1 MKDKFSVN
9 FDQVSQSILPKNTY
23 RLSDVEHKIEK
34 VAYDMVRFRDNQDT
48 DQLWKV
54 KETADG
60 PVIVALYGDDG
71 QMTAESKTD
80 WDAVPD
86 KKAMHIFYK
95 GEPLV
100 SFSSA
105 DLGIPTEEFS
115 IVRRWLPKKLASD
128 VGLQKELFSKI
139 PACSRV
145 AIAKRFPELTK
156 VAQQFSSIPDG
167 TQGATD
173 TMVRP
178 EDAASKAEALA
189 HEVLQKCQQQGVAKQ
204 EVIEALNALNN
215 V

>member
-1 MKDKFSVN
+1 MKDRFSVN
-9 FDQVSQSILPKNTY
+9 FDQLSQSILPKNTY
-23 RLSDVEHKIEK
+23 RLADVEHKIEK

-48 DQLWKV
+48 DQLWKI

-71 QMTAESKTD
+71 QMTTESKTD

-100 SFSSA
+100 SLSSS
-105 DLGIPTEEFS
+105 DLGIPVEEFS
-115 IVRRWLPKKLASD
+115 IVRRWLPNKLAND
-128 VGLQKELFSKI
+128 PDLQKDLFGKI

-156 VAQQFSSIPDG
+156 IAQQFPNIPDS

-178 EDAASKAEALA
+178 TDIANKAEALA
-189 HEVLQKCQQQGVAKQ
+189 NEVLQKCKQQGIAKQ
-204 EVIEALNALNN
+204 EVIEALTALNN